1 MGKKEGE
8 IEGGNLQSVS
18 SKYYIY
24 VYIYIYT
31 HVCVTYT
38 AHTHIRST
46 SLSYIALLHRLAGL
60 GQKC

>member
-8 IEGGNLQSVS
+8 IEGGNSQRVS

-24 VYIYIYT
+24 IYI
-31 HVCVTYT
+31 HVCV